1 MALAPVPGAPLDR
14 ADDDTR
20 IQLTDPDVI
29 QEDADDGRMSFL
41 EHLDELRRRLIASV
55 IAILIGCGVSFFF
68 INDIFR
74 FVFEPIQKLIPSGG
88 TFIATEGPEVF
99 MLYIKVGA
107 LGGLFVALPFVVWQ
121 LWLFIAPGLY
131 AHEKRFAIPF
141 VMGASLFFFAGAYF
155 SHRVAFPW
163 TWAYFM
169 SFESDFVHFTPKL
182 GPTFGLYMKMLL
194 GLGLVFQMPMLVL
207 FLARMGMVTA
217 GFLLRNFKYAFL
229 IIAILGAVLSPG
241 GDVISQAVLAGP
253 MLVLYCISIAVAW
266 IAAPRRPSAET

>member
-1 MALAPVPGAPLDR
+1 MALVPVPGAPIEG
-14 ADDDTR
+14 ADADHH
-20 IQLTDPDVI
+20 IQLTDPDI
-29 QEDADDGRMSFL
+29 LQDPDDGRMSFL

-55 IAILIGCGVSFFF
+55 IAIVLGCGISFFF
-68 INDIFR
+68 INEIFR
-74 FVFEPIQKLIPSGG
+74 FVFTPIQALIPSGG

-107 LGGLFVALPFVVWQ
+107 LGGLFVALPFVIWQ
-121 LWLFIAPGLY
+121 LWLFVAPGLY

-141 VMGASLFFFAGAYF
+141 VFLSSMFFFAGAYF
-155 SHRVAFPW
+155 SHRIAFPW

-182 GPTFGLYMKMLL
+182 GPTFSLYMKMLL

-207 FLARMGMVTA
+207 FLARMRMVTA
-217 GFLLRNFKYAFL
+217 GFLIRNFKYAFL

-253 MLVLYCISIAVAW
+253 MLVLYCISIGVAW
-266 IAAPRRPSAET
+266 IAAPKRPVEES